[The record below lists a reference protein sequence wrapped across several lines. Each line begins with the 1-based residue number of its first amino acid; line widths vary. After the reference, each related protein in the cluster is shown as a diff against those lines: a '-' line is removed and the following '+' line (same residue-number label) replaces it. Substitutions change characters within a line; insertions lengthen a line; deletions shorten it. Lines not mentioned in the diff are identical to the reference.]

1 VLFTNPFQ
9 FIPIKEHT
17 QMLITMGSVDN
28 FNTVVQPV
36 PDESEQGWHR
46 EERLQVS
53 LKLAANE
60 RPALIE
66 FRLGEDSQA
75 PSTQLLTQWLE
86 SGEVVQA
93 YCTGISARPFVQK
106 EGKTY
111 RTRGK
116 AVELEQQRG
125 DELIKVNAN
134 LDAMIVFLGHAM
146 APLSGG
152 MTAEEALK
160 QTRAAYKRGQRLYR
174 ERRNAERAEQM
185 EVQLEER
192 ARQMLARRA
201 EQQAQREP
209 ATTAAAGNGRK
220 R

>member
-1 VLFTNPFQ
+1 
-9 FIPIKEHT
+9 
-17 QMLITMGSVDN
+17 MLTTLGTVDN

-66 FRLGEDSQA
+66 FRLGDDAQA

-86 SGEVVQA
+86 SGETVQA

-116 AVELEQQRG
+116 AVELEQQQG
-125 DELIKVNAN
+125 DQLIKVNAN

-174 ERRNAERAEQM
+174 ERRNAVRAEQM

-201 EQQAQREP
+201 EQQATP
-209 ATTAAAGNGRK
+209 AGTAVTASNGRK